1 MISFS
6 VCKRSFRRVCTVE
19 LFWCLQYMSRHHGRL
34 QFLFFQTVL
43 RKGRVAKKSKWVKK
57 RKKKI
62 LILSM
67 RSCSKKPLLL
77 YAVLKTKESAASF
90 LTEVSNWLGDTIF
103 FFTHQ
108 LASIKVNSYGSRDLL
123 SFPFLLI
130 FLFFYAAKR
139 SVDYSVLI
147 G

>member
-1 MISFS
+1 MFTAHEPASWASTIP
-6 VCKRSFRRVCTVE
+6 
-19 LFWCLQYMSRHHGRL
+19 
-34 QFLFFQTVL
+34 FLSDNL
-43 RKGRVAKKSKWVKK
+43 KK
-57 RKKKI
+57 RTSSKEKQMSKEEEKENFNPFNEVLFKETI
-62 LILSM
+62 IIICCAENK
-67 RSCSKKPLLL
+67 RKCSF
-77 YAVLKTKESAASF
+77 SF

-103 FFTHQ
+103 FFTHH

-130 FLFFYAAKR
+130 FLLFYAAKR

>member
-1 MISFS
+1 MIFFT

-19 LFWCLQYMSRHHGRL
+19 LFWCLQNMSRHLGRL
-34 QFLFFQTVL
+34 QFLCLHTIL

-123 SFPFLLI
+123 SLPFLLI